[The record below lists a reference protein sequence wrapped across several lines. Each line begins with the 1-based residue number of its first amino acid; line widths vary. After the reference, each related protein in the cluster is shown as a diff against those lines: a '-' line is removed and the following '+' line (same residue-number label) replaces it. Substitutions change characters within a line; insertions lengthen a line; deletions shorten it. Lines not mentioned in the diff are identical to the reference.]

1 MESYTLSALAHR
13 KLIGMLGVLLPIV
26 TGILTWIIDPS
37 HLGSI
42 SITHYADTYILFEGV
57 VMTTALFL
65 FTYQGYDLGDK
76 ALCRVAAAGALILV
90 IFPCQGLPGDPTR
103 SLFPLEQSTS
113 DIIHSTSASVFFICM
128 LIMTWFQFTK
138 GKGSF
143 KSRIKK
149 ILVFGLCG
157 LVQCGGIAI
166 VVVHAVTGLMSTFL
180 GEMVFLISFGTAWL
194 IKGKMIE
201 ISWE

>member
-1 MESYTLSALAHR
+1 MENYSLTTLAHR
-13 KLIGMLGVLLPIV
+13 KLIGILGILLPII
-26 TGILTWIIDPS
+26 TGIMTSIMDPE
-37 HLGSI
+37 HIGSI
-42 SITHYADTYILFEGV
+42 SITHYANTYILFEGI
-57 VMTTALFL
+57 VMATAFFL

-90 IFPCQGLPGDPTR
+90 IFPCQGLPGDSTR
-103 SLFPLEQSTS
+103 SLFPLDQSIS

-149 ILVFGLCG
+149 ILIFGLCG

-194 IKGKMIE
+194 IKGKMINFD
-201 ISWE
+201 

>member
-26 TGILTWIIDPS
+26 TGILTLIIDPS

-65 FTYQGYDLGDK
+65 FTYRGYDIKDRL
-76 ALCRVAAAGALILV
+76 LCRVAAIGAMLLV
-90 IFPCQGLPGDPTR
+90 IFPCEGLPGDPTR

-113 DIIHSTSASVFFICM
+113 DIIHSVSASVFFLCM
-128 LIMTWFQFTK
+128 LFMTLFQFTK
-138 GKGSF
+138 GNCSVKE
-143 KSRIKK
+143 RIKK
-149 ILVFGLCG
+149 ILVYGACG
-157 LVQCGGIAI
+157 LIQCGGIAI

-180 GEMVFLISFGTAWL
+180 GEYVFLIAFGIAWL
-194 IKGKMIE
+194 IKGKSIE